1 MKRLA
6 FLLPTL
12 LLAAQPA
19 VAQGADSASGRNI
32 LGELIHTGIWLAV
45 AGVAFVIAFKI
56 VDLTTPGDLKKQIA
70 EGNTAMAI
78 YVGSLCIA
86 IAIIIAQ
93 LVG

>member
-6 FLLPTL
+6 VLLPIMIA
-12 LLAAQPA
+12 AAQPA
-19 VAQGADSASGRNI
+19 FAQGAETPNGRTV

-45 AGVAFVIAFKI
+45 AGVAFVFAYKI
-56 VDLTTPGDLKKQIA
+56 VDLTTPGDLKQQIA
-70 EGNTAMAI
+70 DGNTAMAI